1 MDLEK
6 RFKCITNEFRITLIS
21 DPTDEFPSNQNNQF
35 RVRLPSLLQLPGENW
50 KASLW
55 GLSVA
60 DEGHSEKIISSKA
73 ETELVGYRY
82 KLTQR
87 YQEVDNSWLVEFK
100 AKDKVVTLKE
110 VMGKDLPV
118 TSGVQL
124 WHNIIPHME
133 QIVMEDVSTSSIAWK
148 TAKNNAATVSLKTTW
163 KPTFE
168 WKQDLL
174 NVKAVP
180 QQDVFVRDA
189 SYRVQPL
196 SSFAIPLEF
205 AQQFGLITK
214 DKNEKYHLGPNL
226 EYELPKVTY
235 SSSTPPN
242 RTNQRYQW
250 LGDDFVGIKPRD
262 LLGDN
267 ELFKVMNRGAGGLF
281 VRLTRFVQWRFLNLN
296 AIFNAYVGAE
306 KQTLMV
312 YCDVIESTVV
322 GAQKHPLLRKVQL
335 ERRGQGRATVKP
347 IHHEWINLRSNRVE
361 IIEVQIA
368 TLDGPLVVLPTGK
381 TLVTMGF
388 RRV

>member
-1 MDLEK
+1 M
-6 RFKCITNEFRITLIS
+6 NEFRITLIS

-100 AKDKVVTLKE
+100 AKDKVVTLKD

-189 SYRVQPL
+189 SVQFNPYLPL
-196 SSFAIPLEF
+196 LFHWNLLNSLASLQKIRMKSIIK
-205 AQQFGLITK
+205 GLI
-214 DKNEKYHLGPNL
+214 
-226 EYELPKVTY
+226 
-235 SSSTPPN
+235 
-242 RTNQRYQW
+242 
-250 LGDDFVGIKPRD
+250 
-262 LLGDN
+262 
-267 ELFKVMNRGAGGLF
+267 
-281 VRLTRFVQWRFLNLN
+281 
-296 AIFNAYVGAE
+296 
-306 KQTLMV
+306 
-312 YCDVIESTVV
+312 
-322 GAQKHPLLRKVQL
+322 
-335 ERRGQGRATVKP
+335 
-347 IHHEWINLRSNRVE
+347 
-361 IIEVQIA
+361 
-368 TLDGPLVVLPTGK
+368 
-381 TLVTMGF
+381 
-388 RRV
+388 

>member
-1 MDLEK
+1 
-6 RFKCITNEFRITLIS
+6 
-21 DPTDEFPSNQNNQF
+21 
-35 RVRLPSLLQLPGENW
+35 
-50 KASLW
+50 
-55 GLSVA
+55 
-60 DEGHSEKIISSKA
+60 
-73 ETELVGYRY
+73 
-82 KLTQR
+82 
-87 YQEVDNSWLVEFK
+87 
-100 AKDKVVTLKE
+100 
-110 VMGKDLPV
+110 MGKDLPV

-214 DKNEKYHLGPNL
+214 DKNEKCHLGPNL

-235 SSSTPPN
+235 SSSTPPT

-250 LGDDFVGIKPRD
+250 LGEHFVGIKPHD
-262 LLGDN
+262 LMGGN
-267 ELFKVMNRGAGGLF
+267 ELFKVKTEEGKQYMY
-281 VRLTRFVQWRFLNLN
+281 LTR
-296 AIFNAYVGAE
+296 YV
-306 KQTLMV
+306 
-312 YCDVIESTVV
+312 D
-322 GAQKHPLLRKVQL
+322 
-335 ERRGQGRATVKP
+335 
-347 IHHEWINLRSNRVE
+347 
-361 IIEVQIA
+361 
-368 TLDGPLVVLPTGK
+368 
-381 TLVTMGF
+381 
-388 RRV
+388 

>member
-87 YQEVDNSWLVEFK
+87 YQEVDNSWLVELK

-148 TAKNNAATVSLKTTW
+148 TAKSNAATVSLKATW

-226 EYELPKVTY
+226 EYELPKE
-235 SSSTPPN
+235 PIK
-242 RTNQRYQW
+242 
-250 LGDDFVGIKPRD
+250 GIS
-262 LLGDN
+262 G
-267 ELFKVMNRGAGGLF
+267 
-281 VRLTRFVQWRFLNLN
+281 
-296 AIFNAYVGAE
+296 
-306 KQTLMV
+306 
-312 YCDVIESTVV
+312 
-322 GAQKHPLLRKVQL
+322 
-335 ERRGQGRATVKP
+335 
-347 IHHEWINLRSNRVE
+347 
-361 IIEVQIA
+361 
-368 TLDGPLVVLPTGK
+368 
-381 TLVTMGF
+381 
-388 RRV
+388 